1 MGLISTK
8 GILIGFILLLL
19 TASVFAETNSPS
31 FYGKRSVSSGEP
43 QAQKETITFQRRAI
57 IIIPEE
63 PVLDSTIVTEPE
75 LTNADEVKDTAS
87 HPFQSAIPPI
97 ELSRNDKLLAKK
109 AHHYFDQNWN
119 KTTGFTDSVQGYHH
133 VTMWDVASDISAQL
147 SLEGLGL
154 QSEEW
159 TNIKLQ
165 KLLTTLKSMPLYK
178 DKLPNREYD
187 TKTGKPSGRYSKAKT
202 NGNGWSALDIGRLL
216 IWLHIIK
223 QEKNEL
229 APLVDSVINH
239 WSLSSAVHQKTL
251 FGTKLS
257 KRGEHFRQEGRLG
270 YLQYAAFGFALFG
283 FDVSDSYL
291 KKDIEQVS
299 IDDVSIYID
308 TRNMPFSTA
317 DPYVLMALELGNY
330 SEWWQQLDVIYKLYQ
345 QKEKRTN
352 RIWVFSEDA
361 MNRSP
366 WFAYNNIFFYGK
378 SWLSTSSGGKPIEIF
393 QIFSNKVALGL
404 SVIFDDDYAKKLKVQ
419 VIENSINSRVIPTG
433 LYSDGLINSAY
444 NINTNSMVLSSLWY
458 KMNNRSPALK
468 RDTMLKGIT
477 GNVE

>member
-187 TKTGKPSGRYSKAKT
+187 TKTGKPSGR
-202 NGNGWSALDIGRLL
+202 
-216 IWLHIIK
+216 
-223 QEKNEL
+223 
-229 APLVDSVINH
+229 
-239 WSLSSAVHQKTL
+239 
-251 FGTKLS
+251 
-257 KRGEHFRQEGRLG
+257 
-270 YLQYAAFGFALFG
+270 
-283 FDVSDSYL
+283 
-291 KKDIEQVS
+291 
-299 IDDVSIYID
+299 
-308 TRNMPFSTA
+308 
-317 DPYVLMALELGNY
+317 
-330 SEWWQQLDVIYKLYQ
+330 
-345 QKEKRTN
+345 
-352 RIWVFSEDA
+352 
-361 MNRSP
+361 
-366 WFAYNNIFFYGK
+366 
-378 SWLSTSSGGKPIEIF
+378 
-393 QIFSNKVALGL
+393 
-404 SVIFDDDYAKKLKVQ
+404 
-419 VIENSINSRVIPTG
+419 
-433 LYSDGLINSAY
+433 
-444 NINTNSMVLSSLWY
+444 
-458 KMNNRSPALK
+458 
-468 RDTMLKGIT
+468 
-477 GNVE
+477 